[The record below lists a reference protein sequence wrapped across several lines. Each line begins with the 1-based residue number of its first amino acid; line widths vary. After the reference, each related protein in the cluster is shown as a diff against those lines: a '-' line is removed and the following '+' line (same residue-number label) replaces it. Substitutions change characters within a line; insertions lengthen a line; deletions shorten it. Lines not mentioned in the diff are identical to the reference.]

1 MREERGM
8 YVSKKFERIE
18 VNEAR
23 KRGRPRKRWEYWVKK
38 NVREKGLMETNGELG
53 PTGRRTYWIRMV
65 N

>member
-1 MREERGM
+1 MRGM

-38 NVREKGLMETNGELG
+38 NVREKQLTGDEL
-53 PTGRRTYWIRMV
+53 
-65 N
+65 